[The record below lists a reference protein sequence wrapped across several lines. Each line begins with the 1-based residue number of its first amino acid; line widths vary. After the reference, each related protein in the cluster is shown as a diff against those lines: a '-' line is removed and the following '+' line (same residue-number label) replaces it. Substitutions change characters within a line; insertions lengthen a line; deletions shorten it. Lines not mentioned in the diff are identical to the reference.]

1 MLQVSLLTDNGSTK
15 DDLRLPTDESMLS
28 QVSDLVF
35 LSERI
40 QQVFFFPI
48 SFRYFFEIWTFI
60 FSSSFICLNI
70 WMYLSVFAG
79 IMLNDLSDV
88 YDLVM
93 EC

>member
-40 QQVFFFPI
+40 QQVFFF
-48 SFRYFFEIWTFI
+48 SHFF
-60 FSSSFICLNI
+60 
-70 WMYLSVFAG
+70 
-79 IMLNDLSDV
+79 
-88 YDLVM
+88 
-93 EC
+93 